1 MVSRIP
7 ITVVIISKDEEAGI
21 LATLDHVRDFDQVI
35 VVDSR
40 SADRTVEIAEAWGA
54 TVVPFDWDGR
64 YPKKKQWGIERAGAI
79 HDWILLL
86 DADEL
91 VTPELAAEL
100 RARSAELDAGTYGAY
115 DIRLRYK
122 FAGRFLD
129 HGHTVIKRALVD
141 RRVTR
146 FLDVEEIGWDYE
158 VEGHIQPQSERPI
171 GRLTARIEHD
181 DRDPVDSWFTR
192 HNKYS
197 RWEAELMADR
207 DEFREV
213 AARRTAQGKVWA
225 RVPFKPL
232 VFFLYSY
239 VVRAGFLDGRAGFDY
254 AIALSMYYWQI
265 GLKLRERSRTPRPEA
280 VAA

>member
-1 MVSRIP
+1 MGDKLP
-7 ITVVIISKDEEAGI
+7 ITAVIISRNEESGI
-21 LATLDHVRDFDQVI
+21 RATLERLRDFDQVI

-40 SADRTVEIAEAWGA
+40 STDRTVEIAQECGA

-64 YPKKKQWGIERAGAI
+64 YPKKKQWGMTHAGAR

-91 VTPELAAEL
+91 VTPELAQEI
-100 RARSAELDAGTYGAY
+100 RARLPELARREYGAY

-129 HGHTVIKRALVD
+129 HGHTVVKRSLVD

-146 FLDVEEIGWDYE
+146 FVELEELGWDYE
-158 VEGHIQPQSERPI
+158 VEGHVQPQSDLPI
-171 GRLTARIEHD
+171 GRMAARIEHD
-181 DRDPVDSWFTR
+181 DRDPVESWFTR

-197 RWEAELMADR
+197 GWEARLMADR
-207 DEFREV
+207 ELFREV
-213 AARRTAQGKVWA
+213 AHRRTSQGRVWA
-225 RVPFKPL
+225 KVPFKPL

-239 VVRAGFLDGRAGFDY
+239 VARAGFLDGRAGFDY
-254 AIALSMYYWQI
+254 AVALSMYYWQI
-265 GLKLRERSRTPRPEA
+265 GVKARENVRLAHKEA
-280 VAA
+280 VSA